1 MRAAS
6 TSARVVKKSDIG
18 SGCTIAAD
26 RGASTP
32 NTKRPSAATWQAAAV
47 REDEAG
53 QLEQEHAV
61 ATSSTALTSWI
72 SRSGS
77 PSPIVSPSQI
87 AAAVTA

>member
-6 TSARVVKKSDIG
+6 TSARVLKNSDIG

-32 NTKRPSAATWQAAAV
+32 KHEQAERGDVEAAAA

-53 QLEQEHAV
+53 QLEQEHGG
-61 ATSSTALTSWI
+61 
-72 SRSGS
+72 RHEQQ
-77 PSPIVSPSQI
+77 PR
-87 AAAVTA
+87 